1 MKYQLLPLEPSDTLV
16 LVDLINTHAMRV
28 VGTRRALVDADGDL
42 RTARYIPGAA
52 TQLVCR
58 TADDRIAAHV
68 WWISRPPHVVV
79 EMGLTVHPDFDLTDV
94 GNILLEEVET
104 RARATFGLAPDGACI
119 VLQTTILDADMAAQ
133 ALLVERGFARVREWV
148 HFELSLAEA
157 PAIDLPEG
165 VTIRPMDPSVDWPA
179 VGAVMDAAFADHWG
193 EMGPQV
199 RTLLEEDDAE
209 EIEDQDEDEIEDEIE
224 DDPYSNSLG
233 LCFVAEANGNV
244 IGSCLCNARTIEWPD
259 SGKLGSLSVLR
270 PYRRSGVGRALTAAA
285 LVEFQRRG
293 TRRVITDTDN
303 ASFTGANRFYPRFGF
318 RPYRY
323 EHVYEKKLRVGVE
336 WRILSSDDLVP

>member
-1 MKYQLLPLEPSDTLV
+1 MVYQLLPLEPSDTPV
-16 LVDLINTHAMRV
+16 LVGLINAHAMRV

-42 RTARYIPGAA
+42 RTARYITGAA

-58 TADDRIAAHV
+58 TADGQIAAHV

-79 EMGLTVHPDFDLTDV
+79 EMGQTVHPDYDLTRL
-94 GNILLEEVET
+94 GNFIMEEVET
-104 RARATFGLAPDGACI
+104 RARSTVGFAPEGACV
-119 VLQTTILDADMAAQ
+119 VLQTTILDADLAAQ

-148 HFELSLAEA
+148 HFELSLGAA

-165 VTIRPMDPSVDWPA
+165 ITIRPMDPRFDWPA

-199 RTLLEEDDAE
+199 RTLLEEGDAE
-209 EIEDQDEDEIEDEIE
+209 EIEDEGEDEIE

-233 LCFVAEANGNV
+233 LCFVAEVNGEV

-285 LVEFQRRG
+285 LAEIYRRG
-293 TRRVITDTDN
+293 IRRVITDTDN
-303 ASFTGANRFYPRFGF
+303 ASFTGANRFYPQFGF

-323 EHVYEKKLRVGVE
+323 EHVYEKKLRDGVE
-336 WRILSSDDLVP
+336 WRVLSPDDLVP